1 MPQIA
6 ALKIINIVIYALSLL
21 GSFIFIGIGAFAGQC
36 VDRSD
41 YSGTCYEYAADPTVI
56 STGFAGILIS
66 TLVFQVISV
75 FAMHVEKS
83 HSGQ

>member
-1 MPQIA
+1 MPQVA

-21 GSFIFIGIGAFAGQC
+21 GSFILIGIGAFAGQC
-36 VDRSD
+36 IDRSD
-41 YSGTCYEYAADPTVI
+41 YSGTCYEYAADPSMI

-66 TLVFQVISV
+66 TLVFQVIAV